1 MDFRKN
7 SMEPELQTIY
17 QTSSLESEVLTD
29 TEEVYEEYTGFYDKR
44 ALDDALGSS
53 INCLN
58 LFERGVQ
65 DPYSSGCDN
74 EDSCS
79 INDILSDQL
88 SLRERG
94 SQTPE
99 VLNSD
104 LAAGEIPRLNI
115 TESNASTHNYNWD
128 RISARRSPIT
138 PDLTVR
144 RLSPLERRSPIIIQ
158 NPAGSSSS
166 IVHDIIDRDRQLLLR
181 RTETA
186 PPLQFSPRRFSG
198 RNLQALDYPNM
209 DDRLTPKRTNT
220 PLFARDNES
229 VETAGLPSPTFLHV
243 PTPVRGSRAN
253 INGLLRQT
261 ARRPASRPVGSRGER
276 FGIDN
281 PRTSDQYYPRP
292 GLVSFPSSP
301 SVISHLHSLEKYVSS
316 DLDAISSG
324 DKIDEKSQPA
334 NKPYESE
341 TPPIG
346 VELLRTTSGE
356 KLALRTNLPTLNDS
370 ALPIRGGRQN
380 SDSGGSRA
388 RITIPK
394 SYTPLLAR
402 PREKSFIERSLS
414 NSFSRGQ

>member
-1 MDFRKN
+1 
-7 SMEPELQTIY
+7 MEPELQTIY

-29 TEEVYEEYTGFYDKR
+29 TEEVFEEYTGFYDKR

-94 SQTPE
+94 SRTPE
-99 VLNSD
+99 VLNGD
-104 LAAGEIPRLNI
+104 LTAGEIPRLNI
-115 TESNASTHNYNWD
+115 TESNLLSHNYNWD
-128 RISARRSPIT
+128 RISTRRSPIT

-144 RLSPLERRSPIIIQ
+144 RLSPLERRSPIIMQ
-158 NPAGSSSS
+158 NPAGTSSS
-166 IVHDIIDRDRQLLLR
+166 IVHDIVDRDRQLLLR

-186 PPLQFSPRRFSG
+186 PPLQFSTRGFSG
-198 RNLQALDYPNM
+198 RNLPATDYPNM

-220 PLFARDNES
+220 PLFARDSEGT
-229 VETAGLPSPTFLHV
+229 ETVGLPSPTFLHV
-243 PTPVRGSRAN
+243 PTPVRGSRTN
-253 INGLLRQT
+253 VSGLLRQPV
-261 ARRPASRPVGSRGER
+261 RRPASRPVGSRGER
-276 FGIDN
+276 FGIDS
-281 PRTSDQYYPRP
+281 PRATNEQYYPRP

-324 DKIDEKSQPA
+324 DKIDEKSYLA

-341 TPPIG
+341 TPPMN
-346 VELLRTTSGE
+346 VELSRSASGE
-356 KLALRTNLPTLNDS
+356 KLALRTNSPTLNDS
-370 ALPIRGGRQN
+370 TLAIRGGRQN
-380 SDSGGSRA
+380 SDSGGSGA
-388 RITIPK
+388 RIAVPR
-394 SYTPLLAR
+394 SYTPLLNR